1 MRIFSTEATAFT
13 FLLHEFQMLRNV
25 RQQLHNTP
33 DITSLVTTNSLSPT
47 MRTSSVALFVILS
60 AHETPRVNSQ
70 GSLRGSKNQASFV
83 LGTIAPC
90 YGGSTNY
97 LGDRRTRRRK
107 MGDGLERGDDREGHS
122 NLGSTCVDQRVT
134 KTWNNIKLSP
144 DNSIPRSTGLDS
156 AFGTA
161 SVSLVRSK
169 SCRVGANFE
178 VCISAEIRGS
188 LSWRLHLTRG
198 RIITNGPAVADFSG
212 QILQVQSGLNVCTPI
227 SESLYIELMNA
238 PVRSTRL
245 KPPSVSHFPHK
256 RKHSL

>member
-1 MRIFSTEATAFT
+1 MWIFSTEATAFT

-47 MRTSSVALFVILS
+47 MRTSSVALLIILS
-60 AHETPRVNSQ
+60 AHDTPRVNSQ
-70 GSLRGSKNQASFV
+70 GRLRGSKHQDSFV
-83 LGTIAPC
+83 LGTIAPFS
-90 YGGSTNY
+90 GGSSKY
-97 LGDRRTRRRK
+97 LGDRRTRRRIT
-107 MGDGLERGDDREGHS
+107 GDGLERGGDREGHS

-134 KTWNNIKLSP
+134 KTWNNIQLSP

-161 SVSLVRSK
+161 NVSLVRSK
-169 SCRVGANFE
+169 SCRVGAYFE
-178 VCISAEIRGS
+178 VCISAEIHGS
-188 LSWRLHLTRG
+188 FPWRLHLTRG

-245 KPPSVSHFPHK
+245 NPPSVSHFPHK
-256 RKHSL
+256 RKHS